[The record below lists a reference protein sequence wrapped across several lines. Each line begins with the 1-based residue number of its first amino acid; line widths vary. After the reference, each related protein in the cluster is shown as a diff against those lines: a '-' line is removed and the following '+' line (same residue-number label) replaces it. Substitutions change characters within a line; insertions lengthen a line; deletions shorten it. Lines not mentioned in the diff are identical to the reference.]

1 MPQSATE
8 DRVMY
13 WNRVLKNVDEV
24 KLTSLAERCQVWGF
38 RANTLQRIQRTKDT
52 DCFWREDDPEG
63 GREGVTLFPW
73 YFHKSELLNA
83 LLLNIE
89 VKLLN

>member
-8 DRVMY
+8 DRVMH

-24 KLTSLAERCQVWGF
+24 KLTSLAERCKSWGF
-38 RANTLQRIQRTKDT
+38 RANTLQRIQRTNYT
-52 DCFWREDDPEG
+52 DCFWGEDNLEG
-63 GREGVTLFPW
+63 GSEGVTLFLL
-73 YFHKSELLNA
+73 YFYKFELLNA
-83 LLLNIE
+83 LLLKVE